1 MAKNYDYLFRLL
13 LVGDSGVGKTCILIR
28 FVENTYTSAYISTIG
43 VDFKVRTLEIGEL
56 FDNCI
61 LCNRVKRR
69 SSLHIALSYTEFSV
83 IRRVRLLVRK
93 LNPFAYLKGL
103 VGLRLVALESF
114 NKQEYWQWRRQD
126 LSSVIYTMTKMS
138 LQSLFKFAQQL
149 HDFFVAYTL
158 TWKEWLG
165 FRWEIHLRTK
175 RK

>member
-43 VDFKVRTLEIGEL
+43 VDFKIRTLEIGEL

-69 SSLHIALSYTEFSV
+69 SSLHIALNYTEFSV
-83 IRRVRLLVRK
+83 IRRVRLVVRK
-93 LNPFAYLKGL
+93 LNHFAYLKGL

-114 NKQEYWQWRRQD
+114 NKQEY
-126 LSSVIYTMTKMS
+126 
-138 LQSLFKFAQQL
+138 
-149 HDFFVAYTL
+149 
-158 TWKEWLG
+158 
-165 FRWEIHLRTK
+165 
-175 RK
+175 